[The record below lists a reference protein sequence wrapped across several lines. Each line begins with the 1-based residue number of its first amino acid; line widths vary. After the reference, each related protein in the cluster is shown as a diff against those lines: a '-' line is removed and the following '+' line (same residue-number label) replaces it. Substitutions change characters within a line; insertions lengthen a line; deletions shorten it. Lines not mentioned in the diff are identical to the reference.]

1 MEKLPASVLAG
12 SASVFSKL
20 SFSPCVNHIQGFE
33 FQDLSSCSVVEFVY
47 LSFQSEN
54 VGEKDMEM
62 SLNGGGTSTH
72 SLTSSHLSGYYRLC
86 QEARQRDGRGGP
98 TDMEEDEEQEEEEG
112 ELGEPEDRP
121 VPLPPLLILAPL
133 LSNSTDLDSGV
144 GRTDDSTR
152 YEESSEH
159 DLLGDQ
165 TSAPNT
171 NTTNTPG
178 SARKFRVGPSPR

>member
-1 MEKLPASVLAG
+1 
-12 SASVFSKL
+12 
-20 SFSPCVNHIQGFE
+20 
-33 FQDLSSCSVVEFVY
+33 
-47 LSFQSEN
+47 
-54 VGEKDMEM
+54 
-62 SLNGGGTSTH
+62 
-72 SLTSSHLSGYYRLC
+72 
-86 QEARQRDGRGGP
+86 
-98 TDMEEDEEQEEEEG
+98 MEEDEEQEEEEG
-112 ELGEPEDRP
+112 ERGEHEDGA